1 VLADLI
7 KVLVSRVIA
16 SGGSLA
22 ASVGEILHGWVAE
35 TSSIRAQ
42 TCPSGHAAAAT
53 ALALAL
59 AALYPRGRL
68 LFLALALCSACQRIE
83 EGAHHPSDILAGA
96 AVGCLV
102 ITVCVYRGSIAA
114 LLDRREAFFRDY
126 FAPVAERQDS
136 CSGATKS
143 ALV

>member
-1 VLADLI
+1 
-7 KVLVSRVIA
+7 
-16 SGGSLA
+16 
-22 ASVGEILHGWVAE
+22 
-35 TSSIRAQ
+35 
-42 TCPSGHAAAAT
+42 
-53 ALALAL
+53 LALAL
-59 AALYPRGRL
+59 SALYPRGRL

-126 FAPVAERQDS
+126 FAPVAERQDRR
-136 CSGATKS
+136 SGATKS
-143 ALV
+143 TLV